1 MVAFLN
7 RFRTTILIFTS
18 FCFLSFVSFVSFS
31 QSAIHQWKYYS
42 NSSKIIDLVGLENQ
56 VFAALENGLFQ
67 YDTDKNEFTFWSVT
81 DYLSDVYISRLYADK
96 ITNSCWIG
104 YKNGNIDFINGSD
117 VFNIPY
123 LLMSDKFGDKS
134 IIAFQNDDKFIY
146 AAFSFGIL
154 KIDPLKKEI
163 KDTYYP
169 TLNGNKI
176 NDILV
181 NDDNMYVI
189 SDSTL
194 FTANLKSSESVDVN
208 NWSKTKFTKNKLK
221 KLHLQKGLVYVE
233 TIENQIFVLKNS
245 SFEKIDLGYFANGNN
260 FRNLYPLNDGWAATI
275 YDGVHIMDLNFNETS
290 IIYRYDGN
298 MPPRPN
304 TILKLKDTYWIGDD
318 VSSLVE
324 WKDNFSNRFVK
335 TNLLPNSSVFS
346 VSSYDGQVAV
356 TGGTIAKTAF
366 KYSDVG
372 LYIKQTDYWK
382 HFNRYNQS
390 KWKNKFLFDI
400 GSISFNPKNKGEFA
414 VGSNSKVPLSIS
426 FYGTQIDTVFIDS
439 NSTLNKSVLGNGF
452 TFVSD
457 LSYDN
462 DGNLWVVNPFT
473 SNILSVYTATKKW
486 SEISTG
492 SSTANTWASKIKIDY
507 LGNKWIVFPGIGIVG
522 VNTGKTY
529 DNSSDDITR
538 MINDGEGSGALPTKD
553 INAIAIDFDNNLWIG
568 TDEGF
573 AIVYNAPSILTQE
586 TRPFTSQ
593 RIKLKYE
600 GNVEYLLGKT
610 AISDIEID
618 GGNRKWIATK
628 NAGLFLL
635 SADGNQLISSF
646 TKENSGL
653 ISNNISDIQFNHQ
666 TGELFIITDLGLV
679 SYRVD
684 ASEGTADYETTRVF
698 PNPYKPEHIKG
709 ITIQGIKY
717 DSDVKVTDAA
727 GNVVYKTTSNG
738 GTAFWNAQDWNGN
751 RVSPGVYFFWTAP
764 NAIDGVG
771 KKVGKVVVF

>member
-1 MVAFLN
+1 VYVNQNGKWKLFD
-7 RFRTTILIFTS
+7 RF
-18 FCFLSFVSFVSFS
+18 
-31 QSAIHQWKYYS
+31 
-42 NSSKIIDLVGLENQ
+42 NQ
-56 VFAALENGLFQ
+56 
-67 YDTDKNEFTFWSVT
+67 
-81 DYLSDVYISRLYADK
+81 
-96 ITNSCWIG
+96 
-104 YKNGNIDFINGSD
+104 
-117 VFNIPY
+117 
-123 LLMSDKFGDKS
+123 
-134 IIAFQNDDKFIY
+134 
-146 AAFSFGIL
+146 
-154 KIDPLKKEI
+154 KK
-163 KDTYYP
+163 
-169 TLNGNKI
+169 
-176 NDILV
+176 
-181 NDDNMYVI
+181 
-189 SDSTL
+189 
-194 FTANLKSSESVDVN
+194 
-208 NWSKTKFTKNKLK
+208 WQNKL
-221 KLHLQKGLVYVE
+221 
-233 TIENQIFVLKNS
+233 
-245 SFEKIDLGYFANGNN
+245 
-260 FRNLYPLNDGWAATI
+260 
-275 YDGVHIMDLNFNETS
+275 
-290 IIYRYDGN
+290 
-298 MPPRPN
+298 
-304 TILKLKDTYWIGDD
+304 
-318 VSSLVE
+318 
-324 WKDNFSNRFVK
+324 
-335 TNLLPNSSVFS
+335 
-346 VSSYDGQVAV
+346 
-356 TGGTIAKTAF
+356 
-366 KYSDVG
+366 
-372 LYIKQTDYWK
+372 
-382 HFNRYNQS
+382 
-390 KWKNKFLFDI
+390 LFDI
-400 GSISFNPKNKGEFA
+400 GSIAFNPKNKGEFA
-414 VGSNSKVPLSIS
+414 VGSNSFVPLSIS
-426 FYGTQIDTVFIDS
+426 YDGTQIDTLFDES
-439 NSTLNKSVLGNGF
+439 NSTLQKSILGNGF

-457 LSYDN
+457 VNYDN
-462 DGNLWVVNPFT
+462 EGNLWALNPFT
-473 SNILSVYTATKKW
+473 SNVLKVLTTSGKW
-486 SEISTG
+486 AEINTG
-492 SSTANTWASKIKIDY
+492 SSTLNSWTSKIKIDY

-522 VNTGKTY
+522 VNTGNTP

-553 INAIAIDFDNNLWIG
+553 INAVAIDFDNNLWIG

-666 TGELFIITDLGLV
+666 TGELFIITDLGMV

-698 PNPYKPEHIKG
+698 PNPYKPEHTKG